1 MSRPDSPILSPGWSP
16 GGDQFTSHG
25 NTITKD
31 VLNVYN
37 TAMDE
42 IARKASS
49 FREPLD
55 LRIESWNNIS
65 VKQQQHCI
73 QKATEDCKLVCDI
86 IAPNNAQQLFEAM
99 ASSSQG
105 SLDDVTR
112 VDDLVETLMNAYKN
126 AEDRNTKTQI
136 LSLYAYKYSVSTLKK
151 IHLPYGKL
159 STRQIHRTRTVGPGT
174 VPEKKKYHR
183 ERVDMSK
190 VDHFIDFINR
200 LYFYQDVSYGS
211 RILKLDNGKT
221 MEMPNVMRTVTRSTM
236 LSQYTQFCREENVQ
250 PLN

>member
-1 MSRPDSPILSPGWSP
+1 
-16 GGDQFTSHG
+16 
-25 NTITKD
+25 
-31 VLNVYN
+31 
-37 TAMDE
+37 MDE

-49 FREPLD
+49 SREPLD
-55 LRIESWNNIS
+55 LRIESRNNIS

-73 QKATEDCKLVCDI
+73 QKATEDCKLVCNI
-86 IAPNNAQQLFEAM
+86 IAPNNGQKLFEAM

-112 VDDLVETLMNAYKN
+112 VDDLVETLMNEFKN

-159 STRQIHRTRTVGPGT
+159 STRQIHRARTHARTVGPGT
-174 VPEKKKYHR
+174 APEEKKYHR
-183 ERVDMSK
+183 EKVDMSK

-200 LYFYQDVSYGS
+200 PYFYQDVSYGS
-211 RILKLDNGKT
+211 RILKFDNGKT
-221 MEMPNVMRTVTRSTM
+221 MDMPNVVRTVTRSTM
-236 LSQYTQFCREENVQ
+236 LSQYTQFCREENFQ
-250 PLN
+250 PLSRSTLFKILEVRGLSQRKSLQGFDNTAADGLFH